1 MPDPTTLLTA
11 LLDAGPGGFVS
22 GEELAR
28 RLGVSRVSVWARLQ
42 KLQAGGLACEAVRG
56 RGYRLRAE
64 PAMLHPEV
72 LAAYVRL
79 RHRAKTP
86 LGIDVVFLPEIDS
99 TNLEAERRLAAGARA
114 PFVVFAA
121 RQTAGRGRLGRVW
134 HSAEAGGL
142 YLSFAF
148 RPQLPPARMPK
159 FTLWMALRLCRMLN
173 ENFRLP
179 VGVKWPNDLVHDGR
193 KLAGLLTEARMDA
206 DLMREL
212 ICGLGLNVNGDP
224 AKWAG
229 GARGAAAARVAG
241 TLQQLNHGNPL
252 PINAIAAEVVLTGA
266 RAYADFV
273 AGRGEAEFD
282 ELWSRYDTLRGREIS
297 VTLPT
302 GEVKGRAA
310 GLDPSGAL
318 RLKSPDGAIHLIQSG
333 DVTLGGYSLA
343 TDKS

>member
-1 MPDPTTLLTA
+1 MPDTTTLLTA
-11 LLDAGPGGFVS
+11 LLDAGDSGFVS

-42 KLQAGGLACEAVRG
+42 KLQAEGLECEAVRG

-64 PAMLHPEV
+64 PAALHPAV

-79 RHRAKTP
+79 KHRAKNP
-86 LGIDVVFLPEIDS
+86 PGVEVVFFPEIDS
-99 TNLEAERRLAAGARA
+99 TNLEAERRLAAGAKA

-134 HSAEAGGL
+134 HSAETGGL

-173 ENFRLP
+173 ETYRLP
-179 VGVKWPNDLVHDGR
+179 VGVKWPNDLVHEGR

-224 AKWAG
+224 AKWTG
-229 GARGAAAARVAG
+229 GARGAGSAAARVAG
-241 TLQQLNHGNPL
+241 TLQQLNHGKPL
-252 PINAIAAEVVLTGA
+252 PINAVAADVVLTGT

-282 ELWSRYDTLRGREIS
+282 EWWSRYDTLRGREIV

-318 RLKSPDGAIHLIQSG
+318 RLALPNGSTRLIQSG
-333 DVTLGGYSLA
+333 DVTLGGYG
-343 TDKS
+343 

>member
-1 MPDPTTLLTA
+1 M
-11 LLDAGPGGFVS
+11 
-22 GEELAR
+22 
-28 RLGVSRVSVWARLQ
+28 
-42 KLQAGGLACEAVRG
+42 QADGLECEAVRG

-64 PAMLHPEV
+64 PSALHPAV

-79 RHRAKTP
+79 KHPGKTP
-86 LGIDVVFLPEIDS
+86 PDVDVVFFPEIDS
-99 TNLEAERRLAAGARA
+99 TNLEAERRLAAGAKA

-134 HSAEAGGL
+134 HSAESGGL

-173 ENFRLP
+173 ETYHLP

-193 KLAGLLTEARMDA
+193 KLAGILTEARMDA

-224 AKWAG
+224 AKWSG
-229 GARGAAAARVAG
+229 GPRGVAG
-241 TLQQLNHGNPL
+241 TAAKVASTLQQINHGRPL
-252 PINAIAAEVVLTGA
+252 PINAVAADVVLTGTK
-266 RAYADFV
+266 AYADFV
-273 AGRGEAEFD
+273 AGRSEREFD
-282 ELWSRYDTLRGREIS
+282 ELWSRFDTLRGRE
-297 VTLPT
+297 VTATLPT
-302 GEVKGRAA
+302 GAIHGRAA

-318 RLKSPDGAIHLIQSG
+318 RLTLPNGATQLIQSG
-333 DVTLGGYSLA
+333 DVSLGGYG
-343 TDKS
+343 K

>member
-1 MPDPTTLLTA
+1 MPDTTTLLTA
-11 LLDAGPGGFVS
+11 LLDAGDSGFVS

-28 RLGVSRVSVWARLQ
+28 RLGISRVSVWARLQ
-42 KLQAGGLACEAVRG
+42 KLQAEGLACEAVRG
-56 RGYRLRAE
+56 RGYRLSAE
-64 PAMLHPEV
+64 PTALHPAV

-86 LGIDVVFLPEIDS
+86 PGVEVIYLPEIDS

-121 RQTAGRGRLGRVW
+121 RQTAGRGRLGRAW
-134 HSAEAGGL
+134 HSAETGGL

-173 ENFRLP
+173 ETYHLP

-224 AKWAG
+224 AKWSG
-229 GARGAAAARVAG
+229 GSRGTASAAAKVG
-241 TLQQLNHGNPL
+241 STLQQVNHGIALPL
-252 PINAIAAEVVLTGA
+252 NAVAADVVLTGTK
-266 RAYADFV
+266 AYTDFI
-273 AGRGEAEFD
+273 AGRSDAEFD
-282 ELWSRYDTLRGREIS
+282 ELWSRFDTLRNREITVS
-297 VTLPT
+297 LPT
-302 GEVKGRAA
+302 GPIKGRAS

-318 RLKSPDGAIHLIQSG
+318 RLALPSGEIRLIQSG
-333 DVTLGGYSLA
+333 DVSLGGYG
-343 TDKS
+343 